1 MPTLPDLTPFWLSL
15 RVASLATLMI
25 VAAGLP
31 LAFLLARGRFPGKGI
46 FAGLLLLPLVIP
58 PTVVGYCLLLILG
71 RGAPIGHWL
80 EKQFGIQLV
89 FTWVGAVVASGV
101 ASFPMFLIPA
111 RSAFE
116 EVDPAL
122 EDAARLLG
130 RGEWSVFASVTVP
143 LAWRGLVAGTVL
155 AFARALGDFGATL
168 MVAGNMPGRTQTAA
182 LAIFEA
188 VGIGDNARAGGLTA
202 LIAGVSILALLIA
215 QRTAPGRGT
224 RR

>member
-1 MPTLPDLTPFWLSL
+1 MPTLPDLAPFWLSL
-15 RVASLATLMI
+15 RVASLATVMI
-25 VAAGLP
+25 VSAGLP

-46 FAGLLLLPLVIP
+46 FAGVLLLPLVIP

-80 EKQFGIQLV
+80 EQGFGIRLV
-89 FTWVGAVVASGV
+89 FNWFGAVVASGV

-130 RGEWSVFASVTVP
+130 RGEW
-143 LAWRGLVAGTVL
+143 
-155 AFARALGDFGATL
+155 
-168 MVAGNMPGRTQTAA
+168 
-182 LAIFEA
+182 
-188 VGIGDNARAGGLTA
+188 
-202 LIAGVSILALLIA
+202 
-215 QRTAPGRGT
+215 
-224 RR
+224 